1 MDERNIPQRL
11 WDYGIVYESEI
22 LSRMSRGHDDRTGY
36 ERLTGQ
42 TPDISEWLDFTFYDL
57 IWYYNLENPDI
68 TDNSRKLGRWLGISH
83 RIGSDLTYW
92 ILTESGK
99 VISCSTVQ
107 HVIASEQQSANT
119 KSMINSPMF

>member
-1 MDERNIPQRL
+1 MDERNAPQRL

-57 IWYYNLENPDI
+57 IWYYNLEHPDI

-99 VISCSTVQ
+99 VISCSTW
-107 HVIASEQQSANT
+107 
-119 KSMINSPMF
+119 